1 MSYMPA
7 NSAILAG
14 VFVLCLLFF
23 VVVVLTWLKDK
34 KVPVQPFLHLSQIG
48 RDLMADT
55 LTYVVT
61 ANAPVDA
68 DVVQRELVVT
78 INGEVT
84 ATTVFP
90 GSAVDLGTV
99 TAPQDADVK
108 LTLVDVDDVGNKS
121 LPAEFYFVAVD
132 TIPPAAPGGFT
143 VTLVGENTGS

>member
-1 MSYMPA
+1 
-7 NSAILAG
+7 
-14 VFVLCLLFF
+14 
-23 VVVVLTWLKDK
+23 
-34 KVPVQPFLHLSQIG
+34 
-48 RDLMADT
+48 MADT

-84 ATTVFP
+84 STVVFP

-99 TAPQDADVK
+99 TAPQEADVK

-143 VTLVGENTGS
+143 VTLVGENTDN